1 MAAGVSLERV
11 TNFDDLLAFLGEEQ
25 AAFRHDA
32 AAQIVQL
39 PTSSGAADGSLF
51 IRWERHV
58 PLVQLVAPMIHDV
71 PDERV
76 HELEDAVCRV
86 NHAVLLPGFGY
97 DFAKRFL
104 YFRLTLARDDEG
116 IRAALLRKMLF
127 AVVNNAR
134 DYLAPF
140 RAIVAGEPAARI
152 GQLVRNEERARQ
164 MAMAE
169 NVGTAFKD

>member
-1 MAAGVSLERV
+1 MPLERV
-11 TNFDDLLAFLGEEQ
+11 TSFDDLLAFLAEEQ
-25 AAFRHDA
+25 ASFRHDA

-39 PTSSGAADGSLF
+39 PTTSGPLDGSLF

-58 PLVQLVAPMIHDV
+58 PFVQLVAPMIHDV

-76 HELEDAVCRV
+76 HELEDALCRV
-86 NHAVLLPGFGY
+86 NHAALLPGFGY

-104 YFRLTLARDDEG
+104 YCRLTLARDDEG
-116 IRAALLRKMLF
+116 VSATLLRKMLF
-127 AVVNNAR
+127 AAVNNAR

-152 GQLVRNEERARQ
+152 AQLVRNEERARQ
-164 MAMAE
+164 MEMAE
-169 NVGTAFKD
+169 GVGAAFKD

>member
-1 MAAGVSLERV
+1 VALERV
-11 TNFDDLLAFLGEEQ
+11 TSFDDLLIFLGEEQ
-25 AAFRHDA
+25 AAYRLDA
-32 AAQIVQL
+32 QAQIVQL
-39 PTSSGAADGSLF
+39 AATSGPLEGSVF

-58 PLVQLVAPMIHDV
+58 PFVQLVAPMIHDV
-71 PDERV
+71 PDDRV

-86 NHAVLLPGFGY
+86 NHAALLPGFGY

-116 IRAALLRKMLF
+116 LRASMLRKMIF
-127 AVVNNAR
+127 AAVNNAR
-134 DYLAPF
+134 DFLAPF

-164 MAMAE
+164 MEMAE
-169 NVGTAFKD
+169 GVGAAFKD

>member
-1 MAAGVSLERV
+1 VSLERV
-11 TNFDDLLAFLGEEQ
+11 TSFDELLVFLADEQ
-25 AAFRHDA
+25 ASYRQDA

-39 PTSSGAADGSLF
+39 PTRDGSLY
-51 IRWERHV
+51 IRWERQV
-58 PLVQLVAPMIHDV
+58 PFVQLVAPMIHDV
-71 PDERV
+71 PDDRV

-116 IRAALLRKMLF
+116 LRAPLLRKMVF
-127 AVVNNAR
+127 AAVNNAR

-140 RAIVAGEPAARI
+140 RAVVDGEPAARI
-152 GQLVRNEERARQ
+152 GQLVRNEERSRQ
-164 MAMAE
+164 LSVAE
-169 NVGTAFKD
+169 SIGTAFND